1 MELKLS
7 LCALVLERYNQLDE
21 SGVQRSRILLAE
33 RSGLKQLLDECRLL
47 LLQLRDA
54 LTLISH
60 LLGRRAGRQPYPQGS
75 LSYLPIHVCLL
86 VLYAD
91 PGRQDKAAATEAVG
105 WALSYLPICARSW
118 SHVIFTAIV

>member
-1 MELKLS
+1 MRALRSKPWWSSVRRQAPGSVMELKLS

-60 LLGRRAGRQPYPQGS
+60 LLSEKPVLFFQHEDG
-75 LSYLPIHVCLL
+75 LLLP
-86 VLYAD
+86 D
-91 PGRQDKAAATEAVG
+91 
-105 WALSYLPICARSW
+105 W
-118 SHVIFTAIV
+118 S